1 MTSVFTF
8 LCFVQLEQFRIWLE
22 WNWVLASATGYA
34 FGGAFDTLAHLSLTM
49 RSLSLL
55 STAMTQAFM
64 NSIRLLL

>member
-8 LCFVQLEQFRIWLE
+8 LSFVHLERFRIWLE

-34 FGGAFDTLAHLSLTM
+34 FGGAFDTLALLCLTIG
-49 RSLSLL
+49 SLSLL
-55 STAMTQAFM
+55 SAAMTQAIM